1 MGRDPNRV
9 YTKDKR
15 GYDSMPALRKYSS
28 ARGKK
33 SFEEVGVGDETYYC
47 QSLEYQIVL
56 DQREEQKR
64 HGTVLEWWS
73 GDKKMG
79 KRFVIENIEFRQYIR
94 GIPQQFNGNI
104 LLLRCV
110 EY

>member
-1 MGRDPNRV
+1 MGRDPDRL

-47 QSLEYQIVL
+47 QSLEYQIVR

-64 HGTVLEWWS
+64 RGTVLEWWS
-73 GDKKMG
+73 GYKKMG
-79 KRFVIENIEFRQYIR
+79 KRFVIVSIEYDAFIP

-110 EY
+110 E